1 MAEVYEP
8 VQLIVDNLVLSGL
21 EANLASTN
29 AVSKAYVDAHITSA
43 VSSLV
48 NAAPATLDT
57 LKEIA
62 TALGNDANLAT
73 TLANSISSEGTA
85 RSLADAGLQTQIN
98 ALSVATGGSGGSSLQ
113 SQISAEVTARAND
126 VTALYTKIDDEK
138 KAEISARDSAIAQT
152 VSSLSETTD
161 SLQGQIDAEV
171 SARGSAIDAEV
182 SARGSAITAEVT
194 ARNLAISTATAPIVA
209 SATTTHNML
218 LSQGNYFNDKVTG
231 LENNKLNKAGGVMTG
246 DLQMNNNSYL
256 KFSDFWRVSCSND
269 GSKILFQHKKAD
281 GIWRT
286 AVPFICSV

>member
-48 NAAPATLDT
+48 NSAPATLDT

-98 ALSVATGGSGGSSLQ
+98 TLSAATGGSGGASLQ
-113 SQISAEVTARAND
+113 SQIT
-126 VTALYTKIDDEK
+126 
-138 KAEISARDSAIAQT
+138 AEISARTSA
-152 VSSLSETTD
+152 
-161 SLQGQIDAEV
+161 V
-171 SARGSAIDAEV
+171 SAEATRAGLAE
-182 SARGSAITAEVT
+182 SKEASDR
-194 ARNLAISTATAPIVA
+194 ATA
-209 SATTTHNML
+209 
-218 LSQGNYFNDKVTG
+218 VTG
-231 LENNKLNKAGGVMTG
+231 VQTNLNTESQTRAYDDIAWV
-246 DLQMNNNSYL
+246 
-256 KFSDFWRVSCSND
+256 V
-269 GSKILFQHKKAD
+269 
-281 GIWRT
+281 
-286 AVPFICSV
+286 V